1 MKSWKM
7 ITIATITVVAAALL
21 VSTAAAMGPF
31 SHSYNPITGYGG
43 YGGRGGMMG
52 GYYGY
57 TAPNQA
63 IPQTNYYQP
72 VYPFQFGGCMGGYGH
87 GYNYGYNYAVP
98 TVNNGEQI
106 KLTTAETIAQNYIAS
121 TNNPDL
127 TVTHIEEYQY
137 NFYVQVSEKST
148 GNGAFELLI
157 NKYTGSIYPEMGPN
171 MMWNTK
177 YGMMRSG
184 ALSGIF
190 GTPTAEMT
198 LTATQAQTAAQHYL
212 DTYLSGTT
220 TGDVATFYGYY
231 TIEVVNGTT
240 PYGMLSVNG
249 YSGQV
254 WFHTWHGAF
263 IAELEVD

>member
-1 MKSWKM
+1 MKSWKI
-7 ITIATITVVAAALL
+7 ITLATMSVVAAALL

-31 SHSYNPITGYGG
+31 GHGYNPITGYGG

-57 TAPNQA
+57 NNLPNGGVT
-63 IPQTNYYQP
+63 QTSYYQP
-72 VYPFQFGGCMGGYGH
+72 VYPFQFGGCMGGYGW
-87 GYNYGYNYAVP
+87 NNGYNYAAP
-98 TVNNGEQI
+98 NIYTGEQI
-106 KLTTAETIAQNYIAS
+106 NIATAEEIAQNYVAS
-121 TNNPDL
+121 INNPDL
-127 TVTHIEEYQY
+127 TVAHVEEYQY
-137 NFYVQVSEKST
+137 NFYVQVNEQST

-171 MMWNTK
+171 MMWNIK
-177 YGMMRSG
+177 YGMMRGG

-198 LTATQAQTAAQHYL
+198 LTAAQAQTTAQQYL

-220 TGDVATFYGYY
+220 TGEVATFYGYY
-231 TIEVVNGTT
+231 TIEVINGTT

-254 WFHTWHGAF
+254 WFHNWHGAF